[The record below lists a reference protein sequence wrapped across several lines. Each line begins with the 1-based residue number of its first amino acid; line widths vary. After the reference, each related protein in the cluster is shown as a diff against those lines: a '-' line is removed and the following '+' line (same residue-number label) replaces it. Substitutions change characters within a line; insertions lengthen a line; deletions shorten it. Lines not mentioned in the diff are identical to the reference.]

1 VPPDPERARRKAADE
16 REEMRIGFRMM
27 GLAWQMVTEVL
38 AGAGLGWVA
47 DHFAGTAPLWL
58 AIGAGLGIVVSI
70 YSLVRGGLSMN
81 AYLEQRSKRVERPG
95 TDRPEGGPR
104 G

>member
-1 VPPDPERARRKAADE
+1 MPIDPERARRKAADD

-38 AGAGLGWVA
+38 AGAGIGWVV
-47 DHFAGTAPLWL
+47 DHFAGTEPLWL

-70 YSLVRGGLSMN
+70 YSLVRGGLSMS
-81 AYLEQRSKRVERPG
+81 AYLEQRGKRVERPKSG
-95 TDRPEGGPR
+95 AGGP
-104 G
+104 GD

>member
-1 VPPDPERARRKAADE
+1 MPNDPDRARRKAADE

-38 AGAGLGWVA
+38 AGAGVGWVV

-58 AIGAGLGIVVSI
+58 AHAPVLCVGGSWVVGRGAPDRAAITDSAKRSAALGH
-70 YSLVRGGLSMN
+70 
-81 AYLEQRSKRVERPG
+81 A
-95 TDRPEGGPR
+95 
-104 G
+104 